1 MNKKNFNEVLKQREI
16 EEAGKASD
24 DGKMTLDSTERVKV
38 LSPGQL
44 VFKRFIKNK
53 LAIVGSVVLIFM
65 FIFAFIMPIF
75 YPYSQTEIFYKYDKS
90 IVNYAMA
97 SERTE
102 YPLYQLEGTIELHYT
117 VKNFLTGTIKDIQ
130 ATGSGEKILEDENGA
145 SYLVK
150 EFNENIYTLST
161 APRTEIGTLTGELK
175 YADYNGILK
184 ALTYAPGCA
193 ELEGFED
200 ALTSAITAGLTE
212 FTVDGTNFS
221 VVAGRKQ
228 TYTVYATDGG
238 FSYVSNALGADF
250 EAAVEKNLENGSF
263 TYMGKDYSIVET
275 ANGQTVYQMGR
286 QQVIGYMTNYV
297 FDAYDD
303 SFVVSDEFKM
313 GAVIAAVEGNNFTAD
328 GKEYKVVTEE
338 EETYVYAA
346 SDDTTPVAVMS
357 SMVIRNYDGTDTLEF
372 AFKEQVHDV
381 VESMEASGLMET
393 TFMWDI
399 AQVDSNGEYTLDA
412 EGNPIKEATEVKIV
426 LKNGSYVMSCPTTTY
441 LIDIFASPSKE
452 HWFGTD
458 GDGMDVLARMMYGGR
473 VSLIFCFI
481 TIIIEMVLGV
491 IMGGIAGFFGG
502 WVDNII
508 MRAVDVFY
516 CIPSMP
522 ILIILGSVFD
532 SMKMEPYTRVAWMMV
547 VLGVLG
553 WAGVAR
559 MVRGQILSLR
569 EQEFMVAAESIGL
582 RTRRRIFKHLVPNVM
597 PQLIVSASS
606 GLGGIII
613 MESTLSFLGL
623 GVKHPLA
630 TWGTMINSVSTAE
643 AMIRYTYIW
652 IPVGM
657 LICFTVIAFNFV
669 GDGLRDAFDPK
680 MKR

>member
-97 SERTE
+97 SERGE

-130 ATGSGEKILEDENGA
+130 TTGSGEKILEDENGA

-184 ALTYAPGCA
+184 ALTFAPGCA
-193 ELEGFED
+193 ELEGFEA
-200 ALTSAITAGLTE
+200 ALTGAIESGATE
-212 FTVDGTNFS
+212 FTVEDINFS

-238 FSYVSNALGADF
+238 FSYVSNALGAEF
-250 EAAVEKNLENGSF
+250 EAAVEANLENGSF
-263 TYMGKDYSIVET
+263 THMGKEYSIVET

-328 GKEYKVVTEE
+328 GKEYKVVTEG

-372 AFKEQVHDV
+372 AFKEKVHDV
-381 VESMEASGLMET
+381 VESMEASGLQET

-441 LIDIFASPSKE
+441 LIDIFAGPSKE

-481 TIIIEMVLGV
+481 TILIEMVLGV

-532 SMKMEPYTRVAWMMV
+532 SLKMEPYTRVAWMMV
-547 VLGVLG
+547 VLGILG

>member
-16 EEAGKASD
+16 EEAGKVSD
-24 DGKMTLDSTERVKV
+24 DGKMSLDSTERVKV

-44 VFKRFIKNK
+44 VFKRFINNK
-53 LAIVGSVVLIFM
+53 LAIVGSVILIFM
-65 FIFAFIMPIF
+65 FLFAFVMPLF
-75 YPYSQTEIFYKYDKS
+75 YPYSQTQIFYKYDKA
-90 IVNYAMA
+90 IVDYAMA
-97 SERTE
+97 SERAE
-102 YPLYQLEGTIELHYT
+102 YPLMQIEGTGEIHYT
-117 VKNFLTGTIKDIQ
+117 AKNYLTAAIKEIQ
-130 ATGSGEKILEDENGA
+130 STGSGEKILLDENGT

-150 EFNENIYTLST
+150 QFNENIYSLST
-161 APRTEIGTLTGELK
+161 APRTEIGTLTTQLK

-184 ALTYAPGCA
+184 ALNYAPGCA

-200 ALTSAITAGLTE
+200 ALLAAINAGETE
-212 FTVDGTNFS
+212 FSLNDMNFALE
-221 VVAGRKQ
+221 AGRKK
-228 TYTVYATDGG
+228 TYTIYATDGG
-238 FSYVSNALGADF
+238 FSYVSTALGAEF
-250 EAAVEKNLENGSF
+250 EAAVNDNLENKNF
-263 TYMGKDYSIVET
+263 VYKNKNYSIVE
-275 ANGQTVYQMGR
+275 ANGEYTVYEMGS
-286 QQVIGYMTNYV
+286 QQVVGYMTNYV
-297 FDAYDD
+297 FDAYDA
-303 SFVVSDEFKM
+303 SFAISDTFKLS
-313 GAVIAAVEGNNFTAD
+313 AVAASVEGTNFNVD
-328 GKEYKVVTEE
+328 GTEYKLVEE
-338 EETYVYAA
+338 DGEMYVYAV
-346 SDDTTPVAVMS
+346 SDDATPVAVFS
-357 SMVIRNYDGTDTLEF
+357 NMVIRNYDGTDTLEF
-372 AFKEQVHDV
+372 AFKEKVHDV
-381 VESMEASGLMET
+381 VEDMLASGAQES
-393 TFMWDI
+393 TFTWDI
-399 AQVDSNGEYTLDA
+399 AQVDGNGEYTLDA
-412 EGNPIKEATEVKIV
+412 NGNPIKEATEMKVV
-426 LKNGSYVMSCPTTTY
+426 LKNGSFVISCPTVTY
-441 LIDIFASPSKE
+441 LIDIFASPSKA
-452 HWFGTD
+452 HWVGTD

-473 VSLIFCFI
+473 VTLIFCFV

-532 SMKMEPYTRVAWMMV
+532 SLKMAPYTRVMWMMA

-582 RTRRRIFKHLVPNVM
+582 KTSRRIFKHLVPNVM

-643 AMIRYTYIW
+643 AMVRYTYIW
-652 IPVGM
+652 IPVGL
-657 LICFTVIAFNFV
+657 LICLTVIAFNFV

>member
-24 DGKMTLDSTERVKV
+24 DGKITLDSTERVKV

-53 LAIVGSVVLIFM
+53 LAIVGSVVLFFM
-65 FIFAFIMPIF
+65 FVFAFIMPLF

-90 IVNYAMA
+90 VVDYAMA
-97 SERTE
+97 SERAE
-102 YPLYQLEGTIELHYT
+102 YPLLQLEGTGEIHYT
-117 VKNFLTGTIKDIQ
+117 VKNFLTGTIKEIQ
-130 ATGSGEKILEDENGA
+130 ANGSGEKILEDENGV

-161 APRTEIGTLTGELK
+161 APRTEIGTMTSQLK
-175 YADYNGILK
+175 YADYNGILS

-200 ALTSAITAGLTE
+200 ALTKAIGAGKTE
-212 FTVDGTNFS
+212 FTVDGTTFEI
-221 VVAGRKQ
+221 VAGRKQ
-228 TYTVYATDGG
+228 TYAVYATDGG
-238 FSYVSNALGADF
+238 FSYVSAVLGEDF
-250 EAAVEKNLENGSF
+250 EAAVEANIANTSF
-263 TYMGKDYSIVET
+263 THKGKEYSIVET
-275 ANGQTVYQMGR
+275 ADGHTVYEMGA
-286 QQVIGYMTNYV
+286 QQVVGYMTNYV

-303 SFVVSDEFKM
+303 SFVVSDEFKRN
-313 GAVIAAVEGNNFTAD
+313 AVIAAVEGKNFKAD
-328 GKEYKVVTEE
+328 GKEYKVVMEE
-338 EETYVYAA
+338 EETYVYEA
-346 SDDTTPVAVMS
+346 SDETTPVAVMS

-372 AFKEQVHDV
+372 AFKEKVHDV
-381 VESMEASGLMET
+381 VESMQDSNMQET

-412 EGNPIKEATEVKIV
+412 DGNPIKEATEVKIV
-426 LKNGSYVMSCPTTTY
+426 LKNGSYVMSAPTTTY
-441 LIDIFASPSKE
+441 LIDIFAKPSKD

-481 TIIIEMVLGV
+481 TIFIEMVLGV

-516 CIPSMP
+516 CIPSLP

-532 SMKMEPYTRVAWMMV
+532 SLKMEPYTRVAWMMV

-643 AMIRYTYIW
+643 AMVRYTYIW

-657 LICFTVIAFNFV
+657 LICLTVIAFNFV